1 MQTNKHTYM
10 REGMIVEQ
18 RRKQRLSRRRCPRT
32 RRCTVGIGRGLN
44 RFRTVCSGLSCCLQ
58 RQDPATDVAITEKQ
72 MVILRE
78 KGWLRIVRVLWCLVG
93 LSSDVA
99 GDRNG
104 DGGLG
109 SGGGTPRSHA
119 ARPARLSGYV
129 SESFSEGSVA
139 NWTVFPVHCNTRV
152 ALVRCLT
159 CDCLSHVSISVF
171 AVTRFVPQMV
181 SVQCF

>member
-1 MQTNKHTYM
+1 M

-139 NWTVFPVHCNTRV
+139 NWTVFPVHCNKRV

-171 AVTRFVPQMV
+171 AVTTRFVPQMV